1 MEEIKNAVSHLEQAV
16 VKLETALHQT
26 KKDKEQAI
34 HEVEELK
41 NVIRKTYMRID
52 NALATYHQNQGGE

>member
-1 MEEIKNAVSHLEQAV
+1 MEDIKKAVANLEQAV
-16 VKLETALHQT
+16 VKLETALYQT

-34 HEVEELK
+34 DKVTELK

-52 NALATYHQNQGGE
+52 NALGTFHQNQGGV